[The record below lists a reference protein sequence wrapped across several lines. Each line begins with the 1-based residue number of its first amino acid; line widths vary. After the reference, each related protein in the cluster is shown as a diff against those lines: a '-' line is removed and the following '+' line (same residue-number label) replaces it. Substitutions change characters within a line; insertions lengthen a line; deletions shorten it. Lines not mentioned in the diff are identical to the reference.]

1 MHKSSGTNFRFLSTA
16 FLSMILAL
24 SGIAITPATGA
35 CSYPAPGAS
44 PEVFTAWAEC
54 ESAAYMAEMA
64 AAAQAAQAQAQAA
77 AQAEA
82 QAAAAQ
88 AATTKEAAAKESAAK
103 EAASH
108 NPKDVAQIASLS
120 DEVKKLNEELSGL
133 KSKLAEQTAIAEKTK
148 IQAAE
153 IEKLQQSSKSNDE
166 KFTEANTR
174 LTEASKKITE
184 LLSKVTSTEAEK
196 QELITAKSK
205 EATVAN
211 IAKIAD
217 V

>member
-24 SGIAITPATGA
+24 SGIAITPATAA
-35 CSYPAPGAS
+35 CAYPAPNAS

-64 AAAQAAQAQAQAA
+64 AAAQASQAQAA

-82 QAAAAQ
+82 QAAAQ
-88 AATTKEAAAKESAAK
+88 AAAAK

-108 NPKDVAQIASLS
+108 NAKDVAQIASLT
-120 DEVKKLNEELSGL
+120 DEVKKLNEELSAL
-133 KSKLAEQTAIAEKTK
+133 KIKQAEQAAIAEKNKSLAT
-148 IQAAE
+148 E
-153 IEKLQQSSKSNDE
+153 VEKLQQSSKTNDE

-174 LTEASKKITE
+174 LSEASKKITD

-211 IAKIAD
+211 I
-217 V
+217 